1 MPGLS
6 RPPPMALTFS
16 LTNIMKFL
24 SYMAPF
30 LISFF
35 MVMFSILTGSI
46 VKGLLFISGLLIVTF
61 MNYLLKNS
69 LKSLQDPLA
78 SPLCNSLPAPFTLR
92 AGEHIFNSPS
102 TSSTIIAFTL
112 AYLAYLMILK
122 PINMN
127 PVLIAFLVAL
137 IGINGAVEVQ
147 DRCTNV
153 SGIFLGSLV
162 GILFGIIFFSLVKM
176 SGNES
181 LAFFTEQG
189 SNGIQCSKPGK
200 THFKCFRKH
209 GSSLRDISE
218 ETSSNGQSS
227 VTGILTPFDQKATDN
242 FMYISSDTYTKG
254 TSLAEESKIPVG
266 LKCPSS
272 KDNLEGG
279 TICDFGG
286 YCSNNKCVACRSV
299 NDCYKRGYGSF
310 GHGGGPVFNS
320 WNKNALKCG
329 VFNNSRMGKVK
340 IYKCIMS
347 KDTTLIDTKKD
358 WYRQPGEGAE
368 PYKYPANHQVKQC
381 VPNTIAISE
390 YGRNRGSDSAELPSI
405 DGILYIQKNI
415 ATDQNGLRLTLEQ
428 LEELVDYFSVYY
440 IENPK
445 IYGHGEAE
453 RLVNAL
459 TTQISDF
466 KDWNID
472 VASDTAIDARKTK
485 LLKYKNWWSS
495 KFNSNANSND
505 DIFIPDWNNAVML
518 KRIQLYVD
526 TK

>member
-1 MPGLS
+1 
-6 RPPPMALTFS
+6 
-16 LTNIMKFL
+16 
-24 SYMAPF
+24 
-30 LISFF
+30 
-35 MVMFSILTGSI
+35 
-46 VKGLLFISGLLIVTF
+46 
-61 MNYLLKNS
+61 
-69 LKSLQDPLA
+69 
-78 SPLCNSLPAPFTLR
+78 
-92 AGEHIFNSPS
+92 
-102 TSSTIIAFTL
+102 
-112 AYLAYLMILK
+112 
-122 PINMN
+122 
-127 PVLIAFLVAL
+127 
-137 IGINGAVEVQ
+137 
-147 DRCTNV
+147 
-153 SGIFLGSLV
+153 
-162 GILFGIIFFSLVKM
+162 
-176 SGNES
+176 
-181 LAFFTEQG
+181 
-189 SNGIQCSKPGK
+189 
-200 THFKCFRKH
+200 
-209 GSSLRDISE
+209 
-218 ETSSNGQSS
+218 
-227 VTGILTPFDQKATDN
+227 
-242 FMYISSDTYTKG
+242 
-254 TSLAEESKIPVG
+254 
-266 LKCPSS
+266 
-272 KDNLEGG
+272 
-279 TICDFGG
+279 
-286 YCSNNKCVACRSV
+286 
-299 NDCYKRGYGSF
+299 
-310 GHGGGPVFNS
+310 
-320 WNKNALKCG
+320 
-329 VFNNSRMGKVK
+329 
-340 IYKCIMS
+340 MS